1 MIWALPILHK
11 KNLAYLTTNL
21 EVESPTHFQNKS

>member
-1 MIWALPILHK
+1 MIRAPAHFEQ